1 MNSHHPFKPK
11 RPRPHPGVE
20 DPLPSSLSLNPPAE
34 LGYNSL
40 PIDIR
45 LQLDQLA
52 HFYGISSGVQIHQ
65 NIQQDQSRK
74 RRRLD
79 QHFPMDQERGS
90 SSSQGS
96 LEKFPA
102 PVPYDQRQQGQYGP
116 TSSWAESGSSPMP
129 SPGSPLAKRMADLS
143 LLLCPCCGFGLRPL
157 DGYQQLPEA
166 PPVVQG
172 PVSPYMAEKPPS
184 MQIPVSEPYGS
195 ANLDLTQQTTFPYA
209 QTGLT
214 SPPLTG
220 FPLIPDQP
228 TLTVPL
234 INGTNSGQHHGL
246 PVADYYASHTLKPD
260 PDLQNQSVL
269 QPDPIVP
276 QDMSAIQYGSDLG
289 LVVGQEMT
297 QQAMETAANMSQY
310 GLVPAGQLDEAL
322 SQAVPVNGWSDVA
335 LLDQH
340 ANFDI
345 LLPNQRGGKRGPF
358 RDLNLREQ
366 TAQTRKIGSCIR
378 CRMQRIRCENN
389 DEEGGPC
396 LTCKKVSNSRA
407 GRFPCLRYKITDI
420 RLFKPG
426 QVPGFEWTRRWNN
439 NISDP
444 IQNWAS
450 EDLKTIFISDGL
462 SNRFVEVQ
470 VRRFIPQAGDKL
482 ERTWDFKGMKK
493 SVSIP
498 PYALVKL
505 EDVKKA
511 YSEHIQESMREAF
524 GSLLGRPES
533 LLYQTYDRA
542 WRIFRDPSTPM
553 ECLDLIGR
561 TLMLWMSIRL
571 TTRSSFIVGTE
582 TLGMPRDILDETSP
596 NHGMIPLPP
605 VLGAQLDL
613 VLIHHIQTR
622 LRRELL
628 DRLQKTIQKNKQST
642 WLVTYLVTFILLHN
656 TALITGHDA
665 GYARKHGMKRR
676 FAREDKVKEY
686 HLGANILLAHFHY
699 CNKGIYP
706 FSEGCKDQ
714 DLRTLAGLDEEK
726 IQFVHATRANAKQN
740 KREWEELRDGATYED
755 DYFFVSQLFEE
766 NWQPRTT
773 L

>member
-1 MNSHHPFKPK
+1 
-11 RPRPHPGVE
+11 
-20 DPLPSSLSLNPPAE
+20 
-34 LGYNSL
+34 
-40 PIDIR
+40 
-45 LQLDQLA
+45 
-52 HFYGISSGVQIHQ
+52 
-65 NIQQDQSRK
+65 
-74 RRRLD
+74 
-79 QHFPMDQERGS
+79 
-90 SSSQGS
+90 
-96 LEKFPA
+96 
-102 PVPYDQRQQGQYGP
+102 
-116 TSSWAESGSSPMP
+116 
-129 SPGSPLAKRMADLS
+129 
-143 LLLCPCCGFGLRPL
+143 
-157 DGYQQLPEA
+157 
-166 PPVVQG
+166 
-172 PVSPYMAEKPPS
+172 

-195 ANLDLTQQTTFPYA
+195 ANLDLAQQTTFAYT
-209 QTGLT
+209 QSGLT

-220 FPLIPDQP
+220 FPLMPDQP

-234 INGTNSGQHHGL
+234 MNDPSSGQPHGL
-246 PVADYYASHTLKPD
+246 PVAEYYTSQSLKQD
-260 PDLQNQSVL
+260 PDLPNQSVM
-269 QPDPIVP
+269 QQDPIVP
-276 QDMSAIQYGSDLG
+276 QDLSAIQYGPDLG
-289 LVVGQEMT
+289 LVVAQEMT
-297 QQAMETAANMSQY
+297 QQAMATAADMSQY
-310 GLVPAGQLDEAL
+310 GLVPTGQLDEAL
-322 SQAVPVNGWSDVA
+322 SQGIPSNGWSDVS

-358 RDLNLREQ
+358 KDLNLREQ

-389 DEEGGPC
+389 ADEEGGPC

-450 EDLKTIFISDGL
+450 EDLKTIYISDGL
-462 SNRFVEVQ
+462 SNKCVEVQ

-482 ERTWDFKGMKK
+482 ERTWDFKGMKR

-505 EDVKKA
+505 DDVKRA

-553 ECLDLIGR
+553 ECLDLLGR

-571 TTRSSFIVGTE
+571 STRSSFIVGNE

-628 DRLQKTIQKNKQST
+628 DRLQKMIQKNKQST

-665 GYARKHGMKRR
+665 GYAKKHGMKRR

-726 IQFVHATRANAKQN
+726 IQFVHATRANAKRSTQ
-740 KREWEELRDGATYED
+740 EWEELRDGAAYED

-766 NWQPRTT
+766 SWQPHWLEAVRAVRAVAEAALVLRRGGPVELTRAGRAPVWMAVRDKDKQEGEREREVEKRTRTRRKTVSPEKTTADGSGPHVDGPRPPMYTVNGRRDPQPAEGSFTHYTSLHIAHCT
-773 L
+773 LHGGWPAAGCQRILGCTVNISTDVMRLHRSQPSASQAADQAAANQLANPDRAVPA